1 MLRPACSDPSA
12 KSGGWSSGPA
22 TACVASCLPFN
33 QSVIPSSVLI
43 LNLIFCGFSDSR

>member
-1 MLRPACSDPSA
+1 
-12 KSGGWSSGPA
+12 
-22 TACVASCLPFN
+22 LPFN